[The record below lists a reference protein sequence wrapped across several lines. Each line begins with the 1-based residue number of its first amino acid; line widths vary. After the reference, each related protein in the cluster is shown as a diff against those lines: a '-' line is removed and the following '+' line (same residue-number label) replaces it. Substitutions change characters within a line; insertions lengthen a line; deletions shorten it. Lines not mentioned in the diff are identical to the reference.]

1 MSTSS
6 GPKKVKKKS
15 TITQL
20 KIIETVSK
28 HSYNTIKL
36 EEIKTPQ
43 DLSQITTSMYQIL
56 FSFEASENEG
66 FDQKPIDFNM
76 DSPDLPNK

>member
-43 DLSQITTSMYQIL
+43 DLSQITTSM
-56 FSFEASENEG
+56 
-66 FDQKPIDFNM
+66 
-76 DSPDLPNK
+76 